1 MWSRFKKKIGVS
13 AKTDAAATATPAAQP
28 QALQIPPE
36 TATSAPAPLSTAVP
50 YRPEL
55 VDKLKA
61 DHQELF
67 RIYHRMADAA
77 QQHKTDGIAADLA
90 AFRRAFQ
97 SHILVE
103 NVSFYVYLERILAHS
118 PEELG
123 YVRAL
128 RKDMNGIAKAVSD
141 FIHAWTTQ
149 PPTAHTAG
157 RFAEQLSGIGKA
169 LVARVELEESSL
181 YVLYVAA

>member
-1 MWSRFKKKIGVS
+1 MWSKFKKKIGAS
-13 AKTDAAATATPAAQP
+13 AKTDAAATATPSAQP
-28 QALQIPPE
+28 EALHILPH
-36 TATSAPAPLSTAVP
+36 TAASAAATLSTVVP

-67 RIYHRMADAA
+67 RLYQRMTDAV
-77 QQHKTDGIAADLA
+77 QQHKMDSIPADLA

-103 NVSFYVYLERILAHS
+103 NVSFYVYLERILAHT
-118 PEELG
+118 PEELS

-128 RKDMNGIAKAVSD
+128 RKDMNGIAKTVSD
-141 FIHAWTTQ
+141 FIQTWTTQ
-149 PPTAHTAG
+149 PPSAHTAG
-157 RFAEQLSGIGKA
+157 RFSEQLSGIGQA
-169 LVARVELEESSL
+169 LVTRVELEESSL